1 MSCPYARNKEQNQ
14 NIMPVVIQEI
24 QINVEVSNTTSTKQA
39 SVNRIHDS
47 GNEKQEIISECVQEV
62 LRILKEK
69 EER

>member
-1 MSCPYARNKEQNQ
+1 
-14 NIMPVVIQEI
+14 MPVVIQEI
-24 QINVEVSNTTSTKQA
+24 QINIEVNDTTPAKQRKVTPA
-39 SVNRIHDS
+39 IDS

>member
-1 MSCPYARNKEQNQ
+1 
-14 NIMPVVIQEI
+14 MPVVIQEI
-24 QINVEVSNTTSTKQA
+24 QINVEVSHTTSAKPHA
-39 SVNRIHDS
+39 AARPHDS

>member
-1 MSCPYARNKEQNQ
+1 
-14 NIMPVVIQEI
+14 MPVVIQEI
-24 QINVEVSNTTSTKQA
+24 QINVEVSNTTSAKQA